1 MQKSSLAK
9 FSKRSPAEV
18 IRLMEALTTI
28 DRIARK
34 TAHMKAVKN
43 HATMVL
49 NMAESSFEEPN
60 DIEDL
65 KMRSKLLNLS

>member
-1 MQKSSLAK
+1 
-9 FSKRSPAEV
+9 
-18 IRLMEALTTI
+18 MEALTTI